1 MKQLRFI
8 LAALL
13 LMVCGTIAHAQKV
26 VVYKSDGTKVEYNAS
41 DVKEVKY
48 EKAEVDYGY
57 YGWIDTNT
65 AMKATEFTSSMF
77 NKHLTADLP
86 LTITDTTQFTGNYFI
101 IALPNSNVLGVNYE
115 STLGSGT
122 LKVNTGT
129 EWQVNN
135 TVSINGKSFYVFI
148 ITTPIST
155 TTTKLNIAIN

>member
-57 YGWIDTNT
+57 YGYS
-65 AMKATEFTSSMF
+65 TESYQAAAALSASNYTKLTSSPQEITWGKTAYVVIATPTNVKPSYKLYSVMDNDYSEDF
-77 NKHLTADLP
+77 NLFNGARGGASD
-86 LTITDTTQFTGNYFI
+86 TIT
-101 IALPNSNVLGVNYE
+101 
-115 STLGSGT
+115 
-122 LKVNTGT
+122 
-129 EWQVNN
+129 
-135 TVSINGKSFYVFI
+135 INGKQYYVWFANAKTLDTDTSKI
-148 ITTPIST
+148 KIT
-155 TTTKLNIAIN
+155 IN